1 MTRQEIEALIN
12 EFNAQVGSRAW
23 TSARAEHDTAIIDAL
38 RDSGIDVSAIC
49 NGSTISF
56 SNKITLNEDGTKL
69 IVAQ

>member
-1 MTRQEIEALIN
+1 MTREEIEALIN

-23 TSARAEHDTAIIDAL
+23 TSARAGHDTAIIDAL
-38 RDSGIDVSAIC
+38 KEAGIDISAIC

-56 SNKITLNEDGTKL
+56 SKKVTLNEEGTKI